1 MADQTS
7 SISATTIDVVKT
19 VLHVSYALLVLALTG
34 AWVWLW
40 VMNAQVN
47 LAEGDAVAT
56 VVQAVTM
63 IGPAIL
69 FAVWFLGQTFDLD
82 WSVVPGLGR

>member
-7 SISATTIDVVKT
+7 SISATTLDVVKT
-19 VLHVSYALLVLALTG
+19 LLHVAYALLVLALTG

-69 FAVWFLGQTFDLD
+69 FAVWFLGDTFDLD
-82 WSVVPGLGR
+82 WSSLTGIGR